1 MQDKDN
7 KAEAEAADEDAD
19 DDDESFKT
27 VVVRPAYKVHQPLCR
42 TGSLP
47 KFEKFLKNIVL
58 PRFITIIPDVKS
70 FLS

>member
-47 KFEKFLKNIVL
+47 KFENFLDNIVL
-58 PRFITIIPDVKS
+58 GYLKTIIPKTKS
-70 FLS
+70 TCS